1 MWINV
6 LKLDYVFICNMCG
19 SVFVDYVLYVCISD
33 LNLEFDF
40 ICNLSAFVA
49 KKEEGEVE
57 KNGRASKPLVGPVQ
71 ADRPS
76 RPSSGRPVS
85 LPHAEPADST
95 LSAQAWPTG
104 PNRPRPGRCRIIFEI
119 SLFCVIFFEFI

>member
-1 MWINV
+1 MLLFIIMWINV

-49 KKEEGEVE
+49 KKEEGEV
-57 KNGRASKPLVGPVQ
+57 KKKARA
-71 ADRPS
+71 S
-76 RPSSGRPVS
+76 RPSLG
-85 LPHAEPADST
+85 
-95 LSAQAWPTG
+95 
-104 PNRPRPGRCRIIFEI
+104 
-119 SLFCVIFFEFI
+119 

>member
-40 ICNLSAFVA
+40 ICNLSAFVT
-49 KKEEGEVE
+49 KKEEGERWKKME
-57 KNGRASKPLVGPVQ
+57 EPLGP
-71 ADRPS
+71 AW
-76 RPSSGRPVS
+76 
-85 LPHAEPADST
+85 ADSL
-95 LSAQAWPTG
+95 LSAQYRPIGSVG
-104 PNRPRPGRCRIIFEI
+104 PALAYRF
-119 SLFCVIFFEFI
+119 L

>member
-1 MWINV
+1 MW
-6 LKLDYVFICNMCG
+6 
-19 SVFVDYVLYVCISD
+19 ISD

-57 KNGRASKPLVGPVQ
+57 KNGRASRPSLGRQPLVGPVQ

-85 LPHAEPADST
+85 LPRAEPADST
-95 LSAQAWPTG
+95 Y
-104 PNRPRPGRCRIIFEI
+104 RPRPGRQDLIGPGLAEAV
-119 SLFCVIFFEFI
+119 LFLKFRYFA